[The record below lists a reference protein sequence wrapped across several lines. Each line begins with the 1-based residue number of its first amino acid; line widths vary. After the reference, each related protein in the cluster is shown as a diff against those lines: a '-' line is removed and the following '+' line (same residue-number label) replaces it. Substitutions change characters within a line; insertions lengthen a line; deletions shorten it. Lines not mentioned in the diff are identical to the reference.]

1 MQERSE
7 STFFLREGCL
17 PNIKITVSVLRDFFF
32 SIKDNVK
39 CLKEIKEPVYDVESQ

>member
-7 STFFLREGCL
+7 CTFFLRAGCL
-17 PNIKITVSVLRDFFF
+17 PNIKITVSVLRDFF

-39 CLKEIKEPVYDVESQ
+39 CLKEIKEPVYDVESL